1 MGSLQAR
8 EMAELTDLDTALTW
22 HLRTNH
28 YPPVPLTML
37 EPCKQAIDAYW
48 EDDLDK
54 AIDLNGSF
62 YRGEPFAPAREIIIA
77 HHLDAWCSDAEEEF
91 EEE

>member
-8 EMAELTDLDTALTW
+8 EMAELADLDTALTW

-28 YPPVPLTML
+28 YPPVPLTMI

-48 EDDLDK
+48 EDDLDRQIPMPEGVYYK
-54 AIDLNGSF
+54 GTTT
-62 YRGEPFAPAREIIIA
+62 APARAIIIQ
-77 HHLDAWCSDAEEEF
+77 HHLDPWCADTDDEWEE
-91 EEE
+91 

>member
-1 MGSLQAR
+1 MGNLQAI
-8 EMAELTDLDTALTW
+8 EMADLADLDTALTW

-28 YPPVPLTML
+28 YPPVPLTMI

-48 EDDLDK
+48 EDDLDR

-77 HHLDAWCSDAEEEF
+77 HHLDAWCSEEEY